1 MNRFF
6 FLFILLIVTVAGI
19 SQNATQKLVLEMPSL
34 KVPNSQYRTVK
45 LVDVR
50 PDLTNYGIVQLGA
63 FNRKARVVVETP
75 LNVQLSQVMDALVDS
90 SAGAGELFLLLRQ
103 LNLAEVTGAFSEKGY
118 CHFRAILFAKSD
130 EKFQKLASVDTV
142 IIVKSMDVT
151 NGLLRQ
157 ASKALTDIL
166 TENLREKP
174 ADSSVYTSD
183 QVIRF
188 DRIEKETLPL
198 YTTATYKD
206 GVYKTFEAFAN
217 QQPDENTFSVEFDKA
232 SRPSQIKCA
241 NKEGKLSKISSKE
254 LYAFVHNGQPYIATE
269 FGYYPLLKTEDDFY
283 FTGKAKV
290 NAKSGD
296 VVMASVFFGVIGG
309 LIASAQG
316 DATFDMK
323 VDHLG
328 GGFIRMKEVKSR

>member
-1 MNRFF
+1 
-6 FLFILLIVTVAGI
+6 
-19 SQNATQKLVLEMPSL
+19 MPSQ
-34 KVPNSQYRTVK
+34 KVPNSRYKTVK

-50 PDLTNYGIVQLGA
+50 PELTNYGIVQLGA
-63 FNRKARVVVETP
+63 FNRKARVIVETP

-90 SAGAGELFLLLRQ
+90 SAGNGELFLLLRQ

-118 CHFRAILFAKSD
+118 CHFRAVLFAKSG

-157 ASKALTDIL
+157 ASKALTGL
-166 TENLREKP
+166 LAENLQREKL
-174 ADSSVYTSD
+174 ADSSTYTSD

-188 DRIEKETLPL
+188 DRIEKKALPL
-198 YTTATYKD
+198 YNAAAFKD
-206 GVYKTFEAFAN
+206 GLYKTFEAFAN
-217 QQPDENTFSVEFDKA
+217 QQPDENAFSVEVDKA
-232 SRPSQIKCA
+232 NRPSQIKCA

-254 LYAFVHNGQPYIATE
+254 LYAFVHNGQPYVATE
-269 FGYYPLLKTEDDFY
+269 FGYYPLQKMEDDFY

-296 VVMASVFFGVIGG
+296 VMMASVFFGVIGG

-328 GGFIRMKEVKSR
+328 GGFIRMKEVRSH